1 MTMTEL
7 EQKLQMEVIEL
18 LSLVREQHSQIK
30 RLEEVEDEFKN
41 LKKEYTYACMTIIS
55 DRCGR
60 KNSSPLSKFTTT

>member
-1 MTMTEL
+1 MTEL

-41 LKKEYTYACMTIIS
+41 LKKEYTNVCMSLIS
-55 DRCGR
+55 ERYKCLKD
-60 KNSSPLSKFTTT
+60 